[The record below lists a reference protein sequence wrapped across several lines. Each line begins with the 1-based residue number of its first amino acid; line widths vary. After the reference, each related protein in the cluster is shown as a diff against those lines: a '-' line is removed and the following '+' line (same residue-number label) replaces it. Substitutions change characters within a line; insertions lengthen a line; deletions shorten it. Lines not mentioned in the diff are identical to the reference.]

1 MAAING
7 NCNSISHGNVDKPFL
22 LFSSNYSTSIRIPP
36 NNTKSSSLS
45 ILLSPP
51 PPCCFCSTTNK
62 TRVITAFASMATTSS
77 VQVEELPPALDS
89 TSEPPSVFDGTT
101 RLYISY
107 MCPYAQ
113 RVWIT
118 RNCKGLQEKIKLV
131 PIDLPN
137 RPDWYKEKV
146 YLANKVP
153 ALEHNNE
160 VIGESLDLI
169 KYLDTNFEGPALLPN
184 DPAKREFAE
193 ELLSYTSEFSSGV
206 VGSIKGDTNVG
217 APFDYLEAALSK
229 FPDGPFF
236 LGEFIYAPFVERYQ
250 PLVLML
256 RSMIFR
262 EAKNLHHGLRKISP
276 EMLGINDIE
285 LNKIDGYTQTK
296 RGSCRGI

>member
-1 MAAING
+1 MAALNG
-7 NCNSISHGNVDKPFL
+7 NCYSISHGNVDKPFL
-22 LFSSNYSTSIRIPP
+22 LFSNNYSTSIRIPQK
-36 NNTKSSSLS
+36 NTKSSSLS
-45 ILLSPP
+45 ILFSPSL
-51 PPCCFCSTTNK
+51 CLCRRSDK
-62 TRVITAFASMATTSS
+62 TRVTTAFASMATTTSN

-118 RNCKGLQEKIKLV
+118 RNCK
-131 PIDLPN
+131 
-137 RPDWYKEKV
+137 
-146 YLANKVP
+146 VP

-169 KYLDTNFEGPALLPN
+169 KYLDTNFEGPALFPN

-206 VGSIKGDTNVG
+206 VGSIKGDKDVG

-236 LGEFIYAPFVERYQ
+236 LGEFSLVDIAYAPFVERYQ
-250 PLVLML
+250 PLVLDVKKYDFTSGRPKL
-256 RSMIFR
+256 ASWI
-262 EAKNLHHGLRKISP
+262 E
-276 EMLGINDIE
+276 E
-285 LNKIDGYTQTK
+285 LNKIDGYRQTK
-296 RGSCRGI
+296 RDPAELVASLKKRILGI